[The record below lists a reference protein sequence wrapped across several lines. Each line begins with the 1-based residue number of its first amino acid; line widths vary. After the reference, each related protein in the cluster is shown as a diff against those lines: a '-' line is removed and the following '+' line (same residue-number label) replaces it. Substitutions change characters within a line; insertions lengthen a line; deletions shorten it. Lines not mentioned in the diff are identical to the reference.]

1 MLAWYIKSVVNFA
14 NCHTRSKDTIM
25 LRACHTQHLQGNQKF
40 QWFQFIWWRWL
51 LQTENRLFLLIDPLS
66 VCWLRQHTFPCIIYI
81 SPAATDINSH
91 HLKPNHTPW
100 YNNLPGHDCDATDKC
115 HVWPSPPICR
125 FFFYLVF
132 CVCKSLDNIKPDT
145 CFVAF
150 YYYIFFSW

>member
-100 YNNLPGHDCDATDKC
+100 YNILPGHDCDANDCIISSLTLVLLLFITIFSFPDNC
-115 HVWPSPPICR
+115 VRCSQIGRCCR
-125 FFFYLVF
+125 LCNSRPV
-132 CVCKSLDNIKPDT
+132 K
-145 CFVAF
+145 
-150 YYYIFFSW
+150 W